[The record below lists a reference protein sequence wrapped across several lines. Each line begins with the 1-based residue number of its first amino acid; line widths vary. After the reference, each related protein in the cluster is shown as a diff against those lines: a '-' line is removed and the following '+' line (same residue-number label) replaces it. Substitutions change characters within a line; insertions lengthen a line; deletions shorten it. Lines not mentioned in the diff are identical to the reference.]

1 MRLTLRTLL
10 AYLDDRLTPAN
21 ARELGQKLSGS
32 PFAMELA
39 QRIKDV
45 VRRRR
50 LATHA
55 AQHKMIDPNLV
66 AEYLDDQLTPEL
78 IALIEKEIL
87 SSDYS
92 LAEVAATH
100 QILGLLS
107 DPVEIGP
114 ALQERLYQ
122 LDPTAAPAD
131 DNHVAGTA
139 ASAGNELWTPLQKPT
154 DSQKRSP
161 MILLAVMVLGWLV
174 LLATDSH
181 LFNSPGEPAVAE
193 ADDPQLDPVAPVP
206 EDNSAATEDPT
217 TADDNRQPE
226 NQSPI
231 VAANDNKIP
240 AVNST
245 QLEPTVPEVPVATT
259 DPKTPDNDNSATPA
273 TPPVVADAGD
283 SVNEPVEQKVTPVVE
298 ITENANIVFLK
309 DQNGAWVRASS
320 LPLDPGRNWVE
331 PLSQNFF
338 VVGPPFQTRL
348 ISPTSGWAVRVLGP
362 SAIRISEREPLTL
375 QVPEGRLLL
384 QRFGPDLPDSSFHL
398 SIGRATVRLPVPSEM
413 GVLAIE
419 VVPVPVPVSQPDPAD
434 PVPLLNAE
442 HHCRISVTSMEADTV
457 ATVATATDGFPI
469 PAGST
474 WSWSTETAATAANS
488 KLENLVPDWALAAVA
503 TPTAIQ
509 NQLVATAR
517 ATLNAGG
524 SIIGSLQGMAGD
536 RNPQVAIFAVQHLT
550 LMREVDNLVALL
562 MTSDKELPAR
572 QEAILGL
579 NRIAITTASGPGA
592 IRKALATRLPEM
604 DLDDAM
610 RLILGVTPVAAEDPQ
625 VSEWLLDM
633 LEHSRASFRELAI
646 FNLER
651 LTGERN
657 GYFATD
663 ETSRRDAAVRRWRRF
678 VERNG
683 GLTGGTGN

>member
-1 MRLTLRTLL
+1 M
-10 AYLDDRLTPAN
+10 
-21 ARELGQKLSGS
+21 
-32 PFAMELA
+32 
-39 QRIKDV
+39 
-45 VRRRR
+45 
-50 LATHA
+50 
-55 AQHKMIDPNLV
+55 
-66 AEYLDDQLTPEL
+66 
-78 IALIEKEIL
+78 
-87 SSDYS
+87 
-92 LAEVAATH
+92 
-100 QILGLLS
+100 
-107 DPVEIGP
+107 
-114 ALQERLYQ
+114 
-122 LDPTAAPAD
+122 
-131 DNHVAGTA
+131 
-139 ASAGNELWTPLQKPT
+139 
-154 DSQKRSP
+154 
-161 MILLAVMVLGWLV
+161 
-174 LLATDSH
+174 
-181 LFNSPGEPAVAE
+181 
-193 ADDPQLDPVAPVP
+193 
-206 EDNSAATEDPT
+206 
-217 TADDNRQPE
+217 
-226 NQSPI
+226 
-231 VAANDNKIP
+231 
-240 AVNST
+240 
-245 QLEPTVPEVPVATT
+245 
-259 DPKTPDNDNSATPA
+259 
-273 TPPVVADAGD
+273 
-283 SVNEPVEQKVTPVVE
+283 
-298 ITENANIVFLK
+298 
-309 DQNGAWVRASS
+309 
-320 LPLDPGRNWVE
+320 
-331 PLSQNFF
+331 
-338 VVGPPFQTRL
+338 
-348 ISPTSGWAVRVLGP
+348 
-362 SAIRISEREPLTL
+362 
-375 QVPEGRLLL
+375 PEGRLLL
-384 QRFGPDLPDSSFHL
+384 QRFGPDLPDSAFHL
-398 SIGRATVRLPVPSEM
+398 SIGRATIQLPVPSEM
-413 GVLAIE
+413 GVVAIE
-419 VVPVPVPVSQPDPAD
+419 VVPVPVPVSQADPAD

-442 HHCRISVTSMEADTV
+442 HHCLISVTAMEVDTV

-536 RNPQVAIFAVQHLT
+536 RNPQVAVFAVQHLT

-579 NRIAITTASGPGA
+579 NRIAITTASGPAA